1 MADEE
6 NDDNFIDIEDGDE
19 EGEGNVSIIYF
30 KNISRDLIL
39 KEL

>member
-19 EGEGNVSIIYF
+19 EGDGNVNNLFFY
-30 KNISRDLIL
+30 
-39 KEL
+39 

>member
-19 EGEGNVSIIYF
+19 EREGEGNVNIIYF
-30 KNISRDLIL
+30 LISYMGI
-39 KEL
+39 

>member
-19 EGEGNVSIIYF
+19 EGEGEGEGNVNIIYF
-30 KNISRDLIL
+30 LISYMGI
-39 KEL
+39 